1 MSDPRFE
8 QRLSD
13 PVERQPDTTG
23 GMWGWI
29 AGIAVVVLI
38 AIILVAGWNSNQ
50 NTASNGP
57 SPAAT
62 TGSAPMSSPMSPS
75 TTGSAPRPSPTA
87 PAPMAPAPSAP
98 ANPAEPPK

>member
-13 PVERQPDTTG
+13 PVARQPDTGG

-38 AIILVAGWNSNQ
+38 AIILIAGWNSNS

-57 SPAAT
+57 AVT
-62 TGSAPMSSPMSPS
+62 TGSA
-75 TTGSAPRPSPTA
+75 TA
-87 PAPMAPAPSAP
+87 PIGATPGFPMR
-98 ANPAEPPK
+98 

>member
-13 PVERQPDTTG
+13 PVERRPDTSG

-50 NTASNGP
+50 TTASNTP
-57 SPAAT
+57 SAT
-62 TGSAPMSSPMSPS
+62 TGSAPMSSPMSPPS
-75 TTGSAPRPSPTA
+75 TTGSAPRP
-87 PAPMAPAPSAP
+87 APMTPPATTPAPSRP
-98 ANPAEPPK
+98 